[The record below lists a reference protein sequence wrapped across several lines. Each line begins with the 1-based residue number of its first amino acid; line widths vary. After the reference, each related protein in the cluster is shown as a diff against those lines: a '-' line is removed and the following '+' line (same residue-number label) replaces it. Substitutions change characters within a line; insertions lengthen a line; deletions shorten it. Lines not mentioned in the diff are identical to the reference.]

1 VRTRPGTGGR
11 GDRSVDCTGLAPG
24 DEHVAH
30 PCADPIRQL
39 EHRFVVGVGIDDVP
53 QLSEFRTV
61 RPGREGLLPHGV
73 RTVPEAIGEAGRF
86 RSGPG
91 AVGGRRE
98 LGDDEGEEALLRIDD
113 MVEGALA
120 QAAAA
125 DDVIERS
132 LLVGSGGELPCGGSD
147 ERGSL
152 LRAHARQCSLG
163 HNRSLAM
170 AGTVWTGW
178 SKQCYREWTTQSTE
192 VAEEFSGVRRR
203 TR

>member
-1 VRTRPGTGGR
+1 
-11 GDRSVDCTGLAPG
+11 
-24 DEHVAH
+24 
-30 PCADPIRQL
+30 
-39 EHRFVVGVGIDDVP
+39 VGVGIDDVP
-53 QLSEFRTV
+53 QLSEFRAV
-61 RPGREGLLPHGV
+61 GPGREGLLPHGV
-73 RTVPEAIGEAGRF
+73 RTVPEVIGEAGRF

-125 DDVIERS
+125 DDAMERS
-132 LLVGSGGELPCGGSD
+132 LLVGSRGEFPCGGSD
-147 ERGSL
+147 ELGSL

-163 HNRSLAM
+163 HNRSLAT

-178 SKQCYREWTTQSTE
+178 AKQCYGEWTTRSTGG
-192 VAEEFSGVRRR
+192 AEEVSGGGGG
-203 TR
+203 TRGAAQRARARSAPP